1 VNRIHYAVNGPRGL
15 KRTALQQGDA
25 ALMPDDRIMPQR
37 NMAPPGFALSEH
49 HQAVLQEADRFAA
62 AELHGLQARMDNDE
76 WWPDHVM
83 PRLGALGFL
92 GITASSAYGGADC
105 DFFTAGLITQALA
118 RWNPAVALS
127 HVAHDNLC
135 LNNIARNASATLCQ
149 RYLPGLCAGTSIG
162 ALGLTEPGAGSDAL
176 GSMATTARRDG
187 DTYILNGTKL
197 YITNGPIADVLLVY
211 AKTDRAAGAK
221 GISAFIVES
230 SYPGFAVA
238 QKLDKMGFRGSPT
251 AELVFTDCVVPAEN
265 LVGQE
270 DRGVAVVMSGL
281 DLERAIVAMINI
293 GMAERALDLA
303 LDYARTRTQ
312 FGKTIGSFQLVQGKL
327 AEMYVAVDTARTYCY
342 SVLAACNDLAHD
354 EGGRGDIHKR
364 TAAAILYAAE
374 ACTRVC
380 SDAVQIFGGAGY
392 MRETEVN
399 RLYRATKLL
408 EIGAGTTEI
417 RKLIIAGELLAS

>member
-1 VNRIHYAVNGPRGL
+1 
-15 KRTALQQGDA
+15 
-25 ALMPDDRIMPQR
+25 MPADTVIPHR

-49 HQAVLQEADRFAA
+49 HEAVLREADRFAA
-62 AELHGLQARMDNDE
+62 AELHGLQARMDNEE
-76 WWPDHVM
+76 WWPPHVM
-83 PRLGALGFL
+83 PRLGEMGFL
-92 GITASSAYGGADC
+92 GVAAPGAYGGADA
-105 DFFTAGLITQALA
+105 DIFTAGLITQALA

-127 HVAHDNLC
+127 YVAHDNLC
-135 LNNIARNASATLCQ
+135 LNNIARNANDDICR

-176 GSMATTARRDG
+176 GSMATTARREG
-187 DTYILNGTKL
+187 DNFILNGRKL
-197 YITNGPIADVLLVY
+197 YITNGPVADVLLVY
-211 AKTDRAAGAK
+211 AKTDKAAGAK
-221 GISAFIVES
+221 GISAFVVERGF
-230 SYPGFAVA
+230 PGFAVA

-251 AELVFTDCVVPAEN
+251 AELVFDDCSVPAGN
-265 LVGQE
+265 LVGE
-270 DRGVAVVMSGL
+270 ENRGVAVVMSGL
-281 DLERAIVAMINI
+281 DLERAIVAMINV

-303 LDYARTRTQ
+303 LDYARTREQ
-312 FGKTIGSFQLVQGKL
+312 FGRTIGSFQLVQGKL
-327 AEMYVAVDTARTYCY
+327 ADMYVNVETARAYCY
-342 SVLAACNDLAHD
+342 QVLAACNDMAHG

-380 SDAVQIFGGAGY
+380 NDAVQIFGGAGY

-417 RKLIIAGELLAS
+417 RKLIIAGEMLAS